1 MGWTSGG
8 SVLGA
13 KVEAEAEE
21 FFGCLLRRK
30 RTPIYP
36 FNIAS
41 VPTFDASKLGQLS
54 LIYLDL
60 LAFWNLYE
68 AELCFPNIA
77 IVHFMQQNVLRKLHF

>member
-1 MGWTSGG
+1 MGWTAGG

-21 FFGCLLRRK
+21 FFGCLLTRK

-54 LIYLDL
+54 LI
-60 LAFWNLYE
+60 
-68 AELCFPNIA
+68 
-77 IVHFMQQNVLRKLHF
+77 